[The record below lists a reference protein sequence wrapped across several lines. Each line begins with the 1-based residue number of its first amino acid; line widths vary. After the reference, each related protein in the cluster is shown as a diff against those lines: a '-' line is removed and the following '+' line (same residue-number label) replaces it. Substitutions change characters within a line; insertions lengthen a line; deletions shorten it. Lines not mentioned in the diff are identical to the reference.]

1 MIWRVPIRRCF
12 ERNSRD
18 GGGLCRVYTGCMDT
32 SMINPDSAW
41 AAFVARDRH
50 SDGRFVGA
58 VLTTGIY
65 CKPSCPARHPK
76 RENVVF
82 YRDGAEAAAAG
93 FRACLRCKPDE
104 VGRDRI
110 AVARAVSLIEAA
122 EATLSLD
129 ELAAE
134 VGYAPHHFHRLFKRA
149 TGVTPAAYARGLKAR
164 IVVDVLKEETRVTD
178 VIYEAGYSAPSRFY
192 ESAGRRL
199 GMTPSAWKRGGA
211 GVTIRWTLVGT
222 SLGPLLV
229 AATGKGLCRVAFDE
243 DDAALKRRFPQAD
256 IEPGGAALADLAARV
271 VASVESPDRQQDL
284 PIDVQGTAFQE
295 AIWQALRQTPPGETR
310 SYADLAAAAGNPRAV
325 RAAGTACGA
334 NHVAVVIPCHRAQ
347 RSDGTM
353 GGYAYGV
360 DRKVELLK
368 REGAA

>member
-1 MIWRVPIRRCF
+1 MSPR
-12 ERNSRD
+12 S
-18 GGGLCRVYTGCMDT
+18 
-32 SMINPDSAW
+32 
-41 AAFVARDRH
+41 
-50 SDGRFVGA
+50 
-58 VLTTGIY
+58 
-65 CKPSCPARHPK
+65 
-76 RENVVF
+76 
-82 YRDGAEAAAAG
+82 
-93 FRACLRCKPDE
+93 
-104 VGRDRI
+104 
-110 AVARAVSLIEAA
+110 
-122 EATLSLD
+122 
-129 ELAAE
+129 
-134 VGYAPHHFHRLFKRA
+134 
-149 TGVTPAAYARGLKAR
+149 
-164 IVVDVLKEETRVTD
+164 
-178 VIYEAGYSAPSRFY
+178 
-192 ESAGRRL
+192 
-199 GMTPSAWKRGGA
+199 
-211 GVTIRWTLVGT
+211 
-222 SLGPLLV
+222 
-229 AATGKGLCRVAFDE
+229 
-243 DDAALKRRFPQAD
+243 FPQAD